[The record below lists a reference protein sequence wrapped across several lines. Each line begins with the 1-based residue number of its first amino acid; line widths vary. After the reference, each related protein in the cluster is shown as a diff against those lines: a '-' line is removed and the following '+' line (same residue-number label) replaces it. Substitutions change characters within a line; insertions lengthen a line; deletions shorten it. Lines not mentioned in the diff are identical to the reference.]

1 MDREVPLPDMKHR
14 SSTVPPRALALSLG
28 ALAIPVVAT
37 MTFPEWID
45 RDGALLIWLPALMPA
60 FLLTYHRGHVGASI
74 ALAAGMA
81 ALSLTQAVV
90 AILGLGTPEWGTL
103 FALVGTLLSVC
114 LGAGWL
120 GGILLQERERAE
132 RWALSDVLTGLPNRR
147 YLEMFL
153 DKTWAA
159 ATRGRQ
165 LSVVFL
171 DIDHFKQVNDEHGH
185 AEGDRVLQALAEV
198 LTDRTRRMDLSGR
211 FGGDEFVSVLVD
223 CDLKNAEA
231 FAELVRARLAKI
243 DFGWGQVTASAGVC
257 TLDAEM
263 DSPSALIAAVDTAL
277 YAAKRKRLDRVYR
290 VEPTDSV
297 GGPRAPDRRG
307 APKAPAPASTDH

>member
-1 MDREVPLPDMKHR
+1 MDREVTLPDMKHR
-14 SSTVPPRALALSLG
+14 SSTVPPRALALSLV

-37 MTFPEWID
+37 TTFPEWVD
-45 RDGALLIWLPALMPA
+45 RDGALLIWLPALLPA
-60 FLLTYHRGHVGASI
+60 FLLTYHRGRLGASL

-81 ALSLTQAVV
+81 VLTMTQVVV
-90 AILGLGTPEWGTL
+90 AILGLGAPEWGAL
-103 FALVGTLLSVC
+103 FALVVILLSVC

-120 GGILLQERERAE
+120 AGLLHQERARAE

-159 ATRGRQ
+159 ASRGRH

-171 DIDHFKQVNDEHGH
+171 DIDHFKQVNDQHGH

-211 FGGDEFVSVLVD
+211 FGGEEFVSVLVD
-223 CDLKNAEA
+223 CDLENAEA
-231 FAELVRARLAKI
+231 FAEFVRMRLSEI
-243 DFGWGQVTASAGVC
+243 DFGWGHVTASAGVC
-257 TLDAEM
+257 ALDEGM
-263 DSPSALIAAVDTAL
+263 DSPSALIAAADAAL
-277 YAAKRKRLDRVYR
+277 YSAKGEGRNRVCR
-290 VEPTDSV
+290 AEPTAAL
-297 GGPRAPDRRG
+297 GGPSAADRRVSSPG
-307 APKAPAPASTDH
+307 PTAVASGR